1 VIFIMRAKADSLL
14 GWLAVYAAIV
24 LVASGISVAGIS
36 LAARAIGGTGG
47 EAFGSPLLLKPSSLA
62 IHTVGEASGGGDW
75 FLPSQ
80 GELGEYLRFARAGDC
95 RVGVLARGT
104 AAGGV
109 WPQLRLVVDDE
120 VMAGVRE
127 TSGQWNASTWT
138 VPLSA
143 GVHKIAI
150 RYVNDAVSGS
160 EDRNLLVRAL
170 SVRVATGSA
179 APRVATRDDWMTEKL
194 K

>member
-1 VIFIMRAKADSLL
+1 MISFMRARADSLW
-14 GWLAVYAAIV
+14 GWLAVYAAVV

-36 LAARAIGGTGG
+36 LVARAIGGTGG
-47 EAFGSPLLLKPSSLA
+47 ESFGPPLLLKPGSLA
-62 IHTVGEASGGGDW
+62 IHTVGQAPGGGDW

>member
-1 VIFIMRAKADSLL
+1 MVTFMRARAYSLR
-14 GWLAVYAAIV
+14 GWLAVYVAVV

-36 LAARAIGGTGG
+36 LVASAIGGTSGK
-47 EAFGSPLLLKPSSLA
+47 AFGSPLLLKASSLA
-62 IHTVGEASGGGDW
+62 IHTVGTASGGGDW

-80 GELGEYLRFARAGDC
+80 GELGEYLRFTRAGDC
-95 RVGVLARGT
+95 RIGVLAMGT

-109 WPQLRLVVDDE
+109 WPQLRLVVDGQVVD
-120 VMAGVRE
+120 GVRE
-127 TSGQWNASTWT
+127 TGGQWNASSWT

-150 RYVNDAVSGS
+150 RYVNDAVIGS
-160 EDRNLLVRAL
+160 EDRNLFVRTL
-170 SVRVATGSA
+170 SVRAVTGSA
-179 APRVATRDDWMTEKL
+179 APRVASRADWVAEKQ